1 MGQHLVLHDR
11 RIVVHVHRLDGDRR
25 YLGDKR
31 TTERIG
37 DGCVDADEVEFDAGG
52 GQALEF

>member
-31 TTERIG
+31 TTERISN
-37 DGCVDADEVEFDAGG
+37 GCIDADEVEFDAGG
-52 GQALEF
+52 GQALSF

>member
-25 YLGDKR
+25 HLGD
-31 TTERIG
+31 ERATQRVG

-52 GQALEF
+52 CQALGF